1 MTTNNIHGCYEER
14 KACEPHTRGTP
25 FKKKNQSTV
34 TLIPVR
40 KSLIHPRNKRITC
53 EKDNDV
59 GRTRMGGKYAS
70 VGQEGVGYR

>member
-1 MTTNNIHGCYEER
+1 MKKEKLASHIPEEHR
-14 KACEPHTRGTP
+14 LR
-25 FKKKNQSTV
+25 KKNQSTV

>member
-1 MTTNNIHGCYEER
+1 MKKEKLAKHIPEGHRLEE
-14 KACEPHTRGTP
+14 
-25 FKKKNQSTV
+25 KKNQSTV